1 MLANII
7 PAEAL
12 NTFDCFDLASHPSGI
27 HGEKGTLHIAI
38 GLRMERHVGRLEL
51 NL

>member
-12 NTFDCFDLASHPSGI
+12 NMFERFDLASHPSGI
-27 HGEKGTLHIAI
+27 HGE
-38 GLRMERHVGRLEL
+38 
-51 NL
+51 